1 MCGYLGYLLEAEKDL
16 KISRVYQDVQFQE
29 KLLFDVVVKDNN
41 MFRKLEQ
48 RPVLSRKELKHFTY

>member
-1 MCGYLGYLLEAEKDL
+1 MCGNLGFLPEAEKDL

-41 MFRKLEQ
+41 RFCKLEQ